1 MVSIVK
7 RTTGAVRE
15 RLSSVLLVPA
25 PGRVDAALLGLSD
38 RWPPRSLA
46 EPTPGTD
53 LQPVRGDAGLPL
65 LGHTLDYI
73 RFGTRFTR
81 GRYERFGPV
90 SWMGAFGTRIVTVSG
105 PDATQIVLANKDKA
119 FSQDGWTF
127 LIDRFFHR
135 GLMLMSFHEHLI
147 HRRIMQEAFTRDRLS
162 TYVDQ
167 VGPCVRASVPTW
179 PTEHPLRVYPQLKRL
194 TLDIATQVFMGGRG
208 GADTARINRA
218 FVATVR
224 ASSSIVRAPLPGTRW
239 QAGVRGRH
247 VLESYFTK
255 HLPAARAG

>member
-7 RTTGAVRE
+7 RTTGAVQE

-46 EPTPGTD
+46 EPPPGTD
-53 LQPVRGDAGLPL
+53 LQPVRGDAGLPF

-105 PDATQIVLANKDKA
+105 PDATQIVL
-119 FSQDGWTF
+119 
-127 LIDRFFHR
+127 
-135 GLMLMSFHEHLI
+135 
-147 HRRIMQEAFTRDRLS
+147 
-162 TYVDQ
+162 
-167 VGPCVRASVPTW
+167 
-179 PTEHPLRVYPQLKRL
+179 
-194 TLDIATQVFMGGRG
+194 
-208 GADTARINRA
+208 
-218 FVATVR
+218 
-224 ASSSIVRAPLPGTRW
+224 
-239 QAGVRGRH
+239 
-247 VLESYFTK
+247 
-255 HLPAARAG
+255 